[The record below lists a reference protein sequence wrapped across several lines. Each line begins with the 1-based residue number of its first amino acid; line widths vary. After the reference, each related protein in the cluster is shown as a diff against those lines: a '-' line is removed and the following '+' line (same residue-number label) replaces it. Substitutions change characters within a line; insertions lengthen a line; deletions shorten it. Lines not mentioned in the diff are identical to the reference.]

1 MRIEGLVAVIQLL
14 ETPFVK
20 LINFASLV
28 TTNAARHRFVAGK
41 NNLLLEFGLF
51 WAYVLEFPIFLYHQL
66 IICNCVAGKLFG
78 ILLCGTHS
86 HAFVSSFTRLSSLAG
101 VFGETNQSELAA
113 FVSYALAFL
122 DNFLALVNT
131 YDVMRGGIPNFCAF
145 ALALNDK
152 GVYKAK
158 GIRLDFGNLAYLSCE
173 AMNFF
178 HITEKEFHSTRFGKI
193 NVNASNNLNEET
205 LDALN
210 KHGHEVDSFGIG
222 TNLVTCFA
230 QPALGC
236 VFKLVEINNQPRIK
250 LSEDISKV

>member
-14 ETPFVK
+14 ETPFVN

-28 TTNAARHRFVAGK
+28 TINAARHRFVAGK
-41 NNLLLEFGLF
+41 NNLLLEFGLL

-86 HAFVSSFTRLSSLAG
+86 HAFVSSFT
-101 VFGETNQSELAA
+101 
-113 FVSYALAFL
+113 ALAFL

-131 YDVMRGGIPNFCAF
+131 YDVMRSGIPNFCAF

-158 GIRLDFGNLAYLSCE
+158 GIRLDFGDLAYLSCE

-193 NVNASNNLNEET
+193 NVSASNNLNEET

-210 KHGHEVDSFGIG
+210 KHGHEIDSFGIG